1 MPFFYQGGLN
11 VKIAPSS
18 LQGGKCL
25 KKICTQ
31 HTIAFNIS
39 EKQKLLD
46 GEGAA
51 WAVVLAG
58 IFNRENPFDDGA
70 SSQNKNGDLPCI

>member
-1 MPFFYQGGLN
+1 MSEKAFFHRS
-11 VKIAPSS
+11 AP
-18 LQGGKCL
+18 
-25 KKICTQ
+25 CTQ
-31 HTIAFNIS
+31 SHLFNIS